1 MPSDRSL
8 PSRGLAEVRIIAA
21 SPDAAR
27 RVAETLRR
35 RFAAT
40 EQRSYPAGDGGAGT
54 RLHLTVDVARSPQ
67 APQAPEPSGPF
78 PLRLVT
84 SLPHA
89 DEIQDAAGK
98 NGTDQGFVT
107 LPLGGMRV
115 SRKRS

>member
-8 PSRGLAEVRIIAA
+8 PARGLAEVRIIAA

-40 EQRSYPAGDGGAGT
+40 EQRSYPAGDEGAGT

-67 APQAPEPSGPF
+67 APELSEPIRPW
-78 PLRLVT
+78 PVT

-89 DEIQDAAGK
+89 DEIQNAAGK
-98 NGTDQGFVT
+98 NGTDRSVVT